1 MKNFNYCST
10 LRRPSRS
17 LAAGIL
23 DETGVYKNS
32 YRKLQKE
39 LGLHC
44 LSIQHLDQ
52 VSGTCL
58 FLRERLNWLEIGIR
72 FTGEPAK
79 NKKRAEKNAAMAAWT
94 SLKLLAKE
102 TANSS
107 SEPEN
112 NDELEQI
119 TIARALLNY
128 QIKEKTA
135 MANSSNAP
143 VVFTNKFPSQ
153 NPRPTGPQPPAT
165 TSKILTSI
173 CPKVVPRNR
182 SMSATA
188 NEKPVLTSL
197 QTPTPESRG
206 VRP

>member
-1 MKNFNYCST
+1 M
-10 LRRPSRS
+10 P
-17 LAAGIL
+17 

-52 VSGTCL
+52 VSGTRL
-58 FLRERLNWLEIGIR
+58 FLRERLNWPEIGIR

-79 NKKRAEKNAAMAAWT
+79 NKKQAEKNAAMAAWT
-94 SLKLLAKE
+94 SLKLCE
-102 TANSS
+102 

-143 VVFTNKFPSQ
+143 VVLTNKFPSQ

-165 TSKILTSI
+165 TSKILTLI